1 MLASQLPLPKHFAWQ
16 TLLLQGTLLALYQ
29 PALPFWNTLL
39 FLLLLCWQSYC
50 LHQQQVFSKQQINW
64 LIAPLL
70 LLLLLQVRQLGVLN
84 LMLHILLLAAIG
96 RGFTLKQR
104 HDAVQLIW
112 VQYFALTC
120 AFIFY
125 QQIALALLI
134 FALLGLNL
142 YLQHRLFAPAKTRLQ
157 PKRLALLTLFTLPLW
172 LGLFLL
178 FPRLPPLWQMP
189 NQNIAS
195 SGLSDRLDP
204 GSIERLVQSDALA
217 FRVSFQTARPIREDW
232 YWRAKVYED
241 FDGRSWQVN
250 ARFNARQTANRPQA
264 GITDTSAL
272 LQYQILAEPSYQQ
285 DLYSLGL
292 PVSWPATLRARP
304 AALVANSLPLTQR
317 MSYGLSSKLTAVP
330 LGSVQERQLNLQ
342 QHSANPQTRQFGQQL
357 ARQYQGNAADIVRAL
372 TAYFQQQAF
381 FYSLTPPRLGTDA
394 IDQFLFESRIGF
406 CSHYASA
413 TAVILRAAGIPAR
426 VVGGYQG
433 GEWQQSQQYL
443 LVRQREAHAWVEY
456 LVENSWQRFDPTA
469 AIAPERILAGLEQTL
484 NLSDRALLSGWQ
496 DNWLGQLA
504 LQWSHLDYLWSV
516 WVLGFNQQDQQQFW
530 QRLLHWQY
538 WPLLLSSIVSL
549 SLLSLSYWLWLKWS
563 RLHRQQYSA
572 LRVRSLLCKTLGGQ
586 PAAGVTV
593 SSWLSALAKNHPQ
606 QAAILLELQSLY
618 ERSVFANEQAAE
630 QMLLHKLKQHRRL
643 LRKNL
648 T

>member
-16 TLLLQGTLLALYQ
+16 ALVLQSALLGLYQ
-29 PALPFWNTLL
+29 PALPLWNTLL
-39 FLLLLCWQSYC
+39 FLLLLVWQAYR
-50 LHQQQVFSKQQINW
+50 LHQQQQPLTKQQINW

-104 HDAVQLIW
+104 YDAVQLIW

-125 QQIALALLI
+125 QQIAVALLI

-142 YLQHRLFAPAKTRLQ
+142 YLQHRLFAPAQSALQ
-157 PKRLALLTLFTLPLW
+157 PRRLALITLLTLPLW

-217 FRVSFQTARPIREDW
+217 FRVSFQTARPAREDW

-250 ARFNARQTANRPQA
+250 ARINASQANIRPQSNE
-264 GITDTSAL
+264 SANPRL
-272 LQYQILAEPSYQQ
+272 DYQILAEPSYQR

-304 AALVANSLPLTQR
+304 AALLATPLPLTQR
-317 MSYGLSSKLTAVP
+317 ISYALSSELTAVP
-330 LGSVQERQLNLQ
+330 LGSAEERQLNLQ
-342 QHSANPQTRQFGQQL
+342 QHSANPQARQFGQQL
-357 ARQYQGNAADIVRAL
+357 ASQYQGNAASIVQAL

-381 FYSLTPPRLGTDA
+381 YYSLTPPLLGNNA

-413 TAVILRAAGIPAR
+413 AAVILRSAGIPAR

-456 LVENSWQRFDPTA
+456 LVDDSWQRFDPTA

-504 LQWSHLDYLWSV
+504 LQWSHIDYLWSV

-530 QRLLHWQY
+530 QRLLR
-538 WPLLLSSIVSL
+538 WP
-549 SLLSLSYWLWLKWS
+549 YWLWLLTMITSLLLLSLAYGLWLKWPI
-563 RLHRQQYSA
+563 QQHSA
-572 LRVRSLLCKTLGGQ
+572 FRARYWLCKTLGSQ
-586 PAAGVTV
+586 PATGVTV
-593 SSWLSALAKNHPQ
+593 SSWLSSLAENNPQ
-606 QAAILLELQSLY
+606 LAELLLEIRRLY
-618 ERSVFANEQAAE
+618 ERSVFANDTAAE

-643 LRKNL
+643 LRQRL

>member
-1 MLASQLPLPKHFAWQ
+1 MLASQLPLPKHFGWQ
-16 TLLLQGTLLALYQ
+16 ALVLQSALLVLYQ
-29 PALPFWNTLL
+29 PALLLWNTLL
-39 FLLLLCWQSYC
+39 FLLLLGWQAYR
-50 LHQQQVFSKQQINW
+50 LHQQQQALTKQQINW

-70 LLLLLQVRQLGVLN
+70 LILLLQVRQLGVLN

-125 QQIALALLI
+125 QQIAVALLI
-134 FALLGLNL
+134 FTLLGLNL
-142 YLQHRLFAPAKTRLQ
+142 YLQHRLFAPAQSTLQ
-157 PKRLALLTLFTLPLW
+157 PRRLALVMLLTLPLW

-217 FRVSFQTARPIREDW
+217 FRVSFQTARPAREDW

-250 ARFNARQTANRPQA
+250 LRFSASQANIRPQSNE
-264 GITDTSAL
+264 SANL
-272 LQYQILAEPSYQQ
+272 RLDYQILAEPSYQR

-304 AALVANSLPLTQR
+304 AALLATPLPVTQR
-317 MSYGLSSKLTAVP
+317 ISYALSSELIAVP
-330 LGSVQERQLNLQ
+330 LGSAEERQLNLQ
-342 QHSANPQTRQFGQQL
+342 QHSANPQARQFGQQL
-357 ARQYQGNAADIVRAL
+357 ASQYQGNAVNIVQAL
-372 TAYFQQQAF
+372 TDYFQQQDF
-381 FYSLTPPRLGTDA
+381 YYSLTPPRLGNNA
-394 IDQFLFESRIGF
+394 IDQFLFESRTGF

-413 TAVILRAAGIPAR
+413 AAVILRSAGIPAR
-426 VVGGYQG
+426 VIGGYQG

-456 LVENSWQRFDPTA
+456 LVEDSWQRFDPTA

-516 WVLGFNQQDQQQFW
+516 WVLGFDQQDQQQFW
-530 QRLLHWQY
+530 QRLLRWPYWQLLLIIIASL
-538 WPLLLSSIVSL
+538 LLLSLV
-549 SLLSLSYWLWLKWS
+549 YWFWLKW
-563 RLHRQQYSA
+563 HQQQASA
-572 LRVRSLLCKTLGGQ
+572 CNTRYVLCETLGSQ
-586 PAAGVTV
+586 PATGVTV
-593 SSWLSALAKNHPQ
+593 SSWLSMLAEQNPQ
-606 QAAILLELQSLY
+606 YAVLLLEIKSLY
-618 ERSVFANEQAAE
+618 ERSVFANDHGAE
-630 QMLLHKLKQHRRL
+630 QMLLHKLKQHRRF
-643 LRKNL
+643 LRKCL